1 MLIKLTMANIKSHIR
16 DYIVLLT
23 GLVMSAAIFYMFAN
37 LATNQNLIK
46 ANVNFKYASI
56 VFVFGLILLAII
68 TFVYVMYA
76 NRFLLNMRQHDYGLF
91 MMLGAKKSRVSRLL
105 VLETLLVGAIAT
117 TIGIILGVVVTGG
130 LSGWLF
136 KSLGLTIKH
145 FNPLYLK
152 AIIVTLILFIGLFI
166 IAALMNLRQMIKT
179 PVLKLLKE
187 ADTVDRV
194 NFKPARL
201 VLQTVLGVILLAIGY
216 WAMASIATLQ
226 VASIP
231 IALVTITLG
240 SYLVFHAVML
250 LVLTLLKRTNW
261 AIKGL
266 NGFTLSQIM
275 FRVHDYTK
283 ILTVTSLLFAMALG
297 AITVGTGF
305 RRDIPLIA
313 KNSSAYTMAIN
324 DADQSQ
330 KRQISQLADVKTVTY
345 RQKNTK
351 KVTYYL
357 QSEFTK
363 HPFKTTVPGK
373 DPHTAAK
380 YKDTTTKQLTH
391 NQEYEFGYMSGT
403 PTPMSAK
410 FVSASQF
417 AKINAK
423 PGKVTLVTVKDIPA
437 NYQKLVK
444 LNDSQLKKH
453 PIGVEGALGFGAFTT
468 YQLSIGI
475 FGGLEFV
482 GYFLGIAFLAMLASC
497 LMFKI
502 LSGATQDQ
510 IRYRMLAKIGAR
522 QNLLKRSIS
531 REILVLFALPA
542 VLGVIDVL
550 FGLQL
555 FKPLMSDPYYQIGWI
570 ILIFVL
576 IYLVYYVLTVW
587 LYRLLV
593 LPNKKA

>member
-37 LATNQNLIK
+37 LATNQTLIK
-46 ANVNFKYASI
+46 ANINFKFASI
-56 VFVFGLILLAII
+56 TFVFGLILLAII
-68 TFVYVMYA
+68 TLVYVMYA

-105 VLETLLVGAIAT
+105 VVETLLVGTIAT
-117 TIGIILGVVVTGG
+117 VIGIILGIVVTGG

-136 KSLGLTIKH
+136 NRLGLTMHH
-145 FNPLYLK
+145 FNPFYPK
-152 AIIVTLILFIGLFI
+152 AVVVTLILFIGLFI
-166 IAALMNLRQMIKT
+166 VAALMNLGQMIKT
-179 PVLKLLKE
+179 PVLKLLKQ

-194 NFKPARL
+194 NFKPVRL
-201 VLQTVLGVILLAIGY
+201 VLQTILGIGLLAIGY
-216 WAMASIATLQ
+216 WAMANVATL
-226 VASIP
+226 VLASIP
-231 IALVTITLG
+231 IALVTITIG

-250 LVLTLLKRTNW
+250 LLLTLIKRTNW

-324 DADQSQ
+324 NPDQNQ
-330 KRQISQLADVKTVTY
+330 KRQIKQLTDAQTVTY
-345 RQKNTK
+345 QQKVTK
-351 KVTYYL
+351 KYVYYL

-363 HPFKTTVPGK
+363 QPFKTVIPGK

-380 YKDTTTKQLTH
+380 YKDTTTKQLTN
-391 NQEYEFGYMSGT
+391 NQQYEFGFLAGT
-403 PTPMSAK
+403 RTPLNAK

-417 AKINAK
+417 AQLKAK
-423 PGKVTLVTVKDIPA
+423 PQRVTMVTVKDIPT
-437 NYQKLVK
+437 NYHKLVK
-444 LNDSQLKKH
+444 LADYQTKKY
-453 PIGVEGALGFGAFTT
+453 PLATGEVGFGAFTT
-468 YQLSIGI
+468 YQLAIGM

-510 IRYRMLAKIGAR
+510 IRYQMLAKIGAR
-522 QNLLKRSIS
+522 QKLLKQSIN
-531 REILVLFALPA
+531 REILVLFTLPA
-542 VLGVIDVL
+542 ILGVVDVL

-555 FKPLMSDPYYQIGWI
+555 FKVVMTDPYYQIGWI

-576 IYLVYYVLTVW
+576 IYLVYYLLTVW

-593 LPNKKA
+593 LPSKKK